1 MVQWFHNFFKLPCNV
16 LATSSMNP
24 IVVSYFLLSL
34 WMSKAKSLVII
45 PFSIVATTAFSNSL
59 AKSVKS
65 SFLSNLA
72 LFFKPLDQA
81 KILATEFV
89 EVGFPF

>member
-1 MVQWFHNFFKLPCNV
+1 
-16 LATSSMNP
+16 
-24 IVVSYFLLSL
+24 
-34 WMSKAKSLVII
+34 
-45 PFSIVATTAFSNSL
+45 L